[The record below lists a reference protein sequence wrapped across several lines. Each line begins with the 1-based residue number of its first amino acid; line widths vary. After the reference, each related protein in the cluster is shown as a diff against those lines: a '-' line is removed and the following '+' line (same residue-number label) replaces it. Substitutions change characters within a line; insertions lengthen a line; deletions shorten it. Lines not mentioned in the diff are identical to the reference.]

1 MGLMKRL
8 GLKDRESRIYF
19 ICLRNKGGFF
29 IHEIAKQTR
38 LARSTVDLNVRRLV
52 QRGFLNRIMV
62 GRRLR
67 YMATTPET
75 VLFRQK
81 QLTDDLEQI
90 VPLLTKLD
98 GRKQETEVIYFEGV
112 EGLRRVHD
120 DNLLQTKFAS
130 SAKKHVFGF
139 SSGADTIKLYP
150 NIQKTYINKRVKN
163 GVWFKAIAPYD
174 SRGVREWKLKFMA
187 TASCSI
193 QRGIPSAASS
203 FAMMKSRNP
212 CVASSLW
219 SGRCYRMRLS
229 SACSP
234 PTRRPRE
241 GRRGRGMAETIDFVC
256 GASSRCRRDCR

>member
-1 MGLMKRL
+1 MHKDIMGLMKRL

-120 DNLLQTKFAS
+120 DILLQTKFAS

-163 GVWFKAIAPYD
+163 GVWFKAIAPYV
-174 SRGVREWKLKFMA
+174 SRGVREWSKDSRSLRDVKYMPHGNSPFRIETQIYGDSVMLYS
-187 TASCSI
+187 T
-193 QRGIPSAASS
+193 
-203 FAMMKSRNP
+203 RNP
-212 CVASSLW
+212 IGGVIIRNDEIAESMRGLFALVWSL
-219 SGRCYRMRLS
+219 LPDE
-229 SACSP
+229 A
-234 PTRRPRE
+234 
-241 GRRGRGMAETIDFVC
+241 
-256 GASSRCRRDCR
+256 